1 MRINKLSASDFPG
14 IDEAKFNEW
23 KVIKLKDIQ
32 RGRIIS
38 WYISFPTGFIFVLI
52 AKSNLWAWGG

>member
-32 RGRIIS
+32 SCSVYSYLGLHS
-38 WYISFPTGFIFVLI
+38 DYLGLP
-52 AKSNLWAWGG
+52 